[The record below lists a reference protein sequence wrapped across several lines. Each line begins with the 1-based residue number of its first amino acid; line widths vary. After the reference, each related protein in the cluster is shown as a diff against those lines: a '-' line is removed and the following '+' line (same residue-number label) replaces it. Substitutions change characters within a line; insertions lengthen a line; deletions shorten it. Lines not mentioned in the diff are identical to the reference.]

1 MDEQEEGNGRASIE
15 EAIDV
20 FQVNVQLPTGETLTL
35 ETKGSSSVRDLKIIV
50 EVNSGV
56 PSDLFTLVHKRADEN
71 NVTNLSDETKMA
83 DINTFIDLEATSGS
97 VTFELSIIPWWERF
111 VHRCMQLD
119 NRQILKRICIKM
131 NQISSEDR
139 AFVAAF
145 IAAQK
150 GDGQLFQTLL
160 GGDVK
165 VDVQRTVQCSGRTLL
180 HAAVAGG
187 NFSCA
192 AVIFMNGG
200 WPLLSKP
207 DQQGVTPM
215 DFAKNTKQKDL
226 VELLGHYV
234 ELQSREAEAIEST
247 ADETADVD
255 VDAVEL
261 RDNEQDE
268 DNIRHEREND
278 LSESPP
284 QDLVIQNEVTENL
297 GKGTAADTLNEV
309 VAKLE
314 IERVDQERQQDEEVS
329 ERSSVHVRTGSQR
342 RLFRESNIEGK
353 LHKSLRASKSVD
365 SHDGSSAVN
374 CVVTRI
380 DEIRPLSGKAVP
392 GTRQREEKLPRVNTP
407 PSSPMNSPR
416 MRRKLVPSLLNP
428 ERPGSPVL
436 YPRSPSSPRPM
447 SPLVSR
453 SRSSTL
459 PAMRPNLAPTYNSP
473 DLRRKAMTLSGGEN
487 RRERYV
493 ANGEKEDGW
502 ERKIGYSR
510 LSMLIETRMFL
521 IDQSLPSKFDRCL
534 NTRFTVEEAGY
545 ENSGNYQVG
554 DNVWIEYHILKVNL
568 QRKVKE
574 NEKLVTWANHIVR
587 GFVKKSNQSI
597 KQSINQFVSQSGS
610 QSTHYAR

>member
-574 NEKLVTWANHIVR
+574 NEKLVTLANHIVR

>member
-15 EAIDV
+15 EATDV
-20 FQVNVQLPTGETLTL
+20 LQVNVQLPTGETLTL

-192 AVIFMNGG
+192 AVIFVNGG

-215 DFAKNTKQKDL
+215 DFAQNTKQKDL

-247 ADETADVD
+247 ADETSDVD

-284 QDLVIQNEVTENL
+284 QDLVIQNEVTENP

-428 ERPGSPVL
+428 ERQGSPVL

-534 NTRFTVEEAGY
+534 NTRFSTY
-545 ENSGNYQVG
+545 TLSRRQVTRIQVIIKLG
-554 DNVWIEYHILKVNL
+554 IMFGSSTTFLRLTCKGKLRKTKSWSLWRIIL
-568 QRKVKE
+568 
-574 NEKLVTWANHIVR
+574 
-587 GFVKKSNQSI
+587 
-597 KQSINQFVSQSGS
+597 
-610 QSTHYAR
+610 

>member
-1 MDEQEEGNGRASIE
+1 MDAPEKGNRGVSTEETTE
-15 EAIDV
+15 V

-35 ETKGSSSVRDLKIIV
+35 QTKGSSSVRDLKIIV
-50 EVNSGV
+50 EVKSGV
-56 PSDLFTLVHKRADEN
+56 PSDLFTLVHKRAEEN
-71 NVTNLSDETKMA
+71 NIIKLSDETKMA
-83 DINTFIDLEATSGS
+83 DIHTFIDLDAASGS
-97 VTFELSIIPWWERF
+97 VTFELSIPPWWERF

-215 DFAKNTKQKDL
+215 DSAKNTNQKDL

-234 ELQSREAEAIEST
+234 ELQSRETSEIEST
-247 ADETADVD
+247 ADETLDVD
-255 VDAVEL
+255 VDAGEL
-261 RDNEQDE
+261 RDNGQDE
-268 DNIRHEREND
+268 DSVKHERENG

-284 QDLVIQNEVTENL
+284 QDLVIQNEVTENS
-297 GKGTAADTLNEV
+297 GKGTVDETLNEV
-309 VAKLE
+309 MAKLE
-314 IERVDQERQQDEEVS
+314 IERVNREREQDEEVS
-329 ERSSVHVRTGSQR
+329 ERSYGHVRTGSHR

-353 LHKSLRASKSVD
+353 LHKPLRASKSID
-365 SHDGSSAVN
+365 SHDGFSSVN
-374 CVVTRI
+374 CIFTRI
-380 DEIRPLSGKAVP
+380 DEIRPLSAKAVP
-392 GTRQREEKLPRVNTP
+392 GARQREEKLPRVNTP
-407 PSSPMNSPR
+407 PSSPINSPR
-416 MRRKLVPSLLNP
+416 MRRKLVPSPLNP

-447 SPLVSR
+447 SPLVCR
-453 SRSSTL
+453 SRSATS
-459 PAMRPNLAPTYNSP
+459 PGMRPSLAPSYNSP
-473 DLRRKAMTLSGGEN
+473 DLRRKAMTLSGGET

-493 ANGEKEDGW
+493 ANGKNQNGG
-502 ERKIGYSR
+502 ERKIEYSR
-510 LSMLIETRMFL
+510 YNKVILVLSSELIMQIGHQKE
-521 IDQSLPSKFDRCL
+521 
-534 NTRFTVEEAGY
+534 
-545 ENSGNYQVG
+545 
-554 DNVWIEYHILKVNL
+554 
-568 QRKVKE
+568 VK
-574 NEKLVTWANHIVR
+574 N
-587 GFVKKSNQSI
+587 
-597 KQSINQFVSQSGS
+597 
-610 QSTHYAR
+610 

>member
-56 PSDLFTLVHKRADEN
+56 PSDLFTLVNKRADEN

-534 NTRFTVEEAGY
+534 NTRFSTY
-545 ENSGNYQVG
+545 TLSRRQVTRIQVIIKLG
-554 DNVWIEYHILKVNL
+554 IMFGSSTTFLRLTCKGKLRKTKSWSLGRIIL
-568 QRKVKE
+568 
-574 NEKLVTWANHIVR
+574 
-587 GFVKKSNQSI
+587 
-597 KQSINQFVSQSGS
+597 
-610 QSTHYAR
+610 

>member
-56 PSDLFTLVHKRADEN
+56 PSDLFTLVNKRADEN

-574 NEKLVTWANHIVR
+574 NEKLVTLANHIVR